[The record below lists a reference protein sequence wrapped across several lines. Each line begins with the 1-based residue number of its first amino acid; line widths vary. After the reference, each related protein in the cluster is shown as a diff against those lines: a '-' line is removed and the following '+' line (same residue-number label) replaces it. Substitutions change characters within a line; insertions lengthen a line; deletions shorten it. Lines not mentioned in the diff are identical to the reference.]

1 MAINPGDLLVVRYDT
16 TLVAASYLVSAMGS
30 FFALECALRL
40 RRKDGSLDWTM
51 LAGAAI
57 MLGGIGI
64 WSMHFI
70 GMQAYLLD
78 VPISYDG
85 WLTVVSL
92 AAAVAIAG
100 LALYLSGGT
109 GKFNPRG
116 WLVGSFIAALGV
128 CLMHYIGMFAQI
140 VRATM
145 TLDWLVV
152 AASFG
157 IALAA
162 ALAALWLAFNV
173 RTRALRVCAALVMG
187 LAVCAMHYTGMS
199 AATLICTES
208 TPALPTWTFH
218 SYNLAEWTFGIA
230 MLWVFLMSI
239 VLVIRIEAPPTVPTH
254 RR

>member
-1 MAINPGDLLVVRYDT
+1 MAANPGDLLVVRYDT
-16 TLVAASYLVSAMGS
+16 TMVAASYVVSAMGS

-40 RRKDGSLDWTM
+40 RRKNGSLDWTM

-70 GMQAYLLD
+70 GMQAYKLD

-85 WLTVVSL
+85 LLTVVSL
-92 AAAVAIAG
+92 AAAIAIAG
-100 LALYLSGGT
+100 LALYLAGGS

-116 WLVGSFIAALGV
+116 WLVGSVIAALGV
-128 CLMHYIGMFAQI
+128 CLMHYLGMFAQI
-140 VRATM
+140 LRATM
-145 TLDWLVV
+145 TLDWVVV
-152 AASFG
+152 AISFV

-173 RTRALRVCAALVMG
+173 RKRALRVCAALVMG

-199 AATLICTES
+199 AATLICTG
-208 TPALPTWTFH
+208 PAPTLPAWTFH
-218 SYNLAEWTFGIA
+218 SYNLFEWTFCIA
-230 MLWVFLMSI
+230 MLWISLMSI
-239 VLVIRIEAPPTVPTH
+239 VLVMRIEVAPPVRT